1 MMKCC
6 ICKAPIKDFGHN
18 PQPVMKRGRC
28 CDSCN
33 FSIVIPVR
41 IKRLR
46 RIYKAEY
53 EIFNLIKRKE
63 NYFYPAFCD

>member
-1 MMKCC
+1 MIKCC

-41 IKRLR
+41 IKRLNKS
-46 RIYKAEY
+46 YV
-53 EIFNLIKRKE
+53 
-63 NYFYPAFCD
+63 